1 MNVAIILD
9 ETWNSSLT
17 FLGKVF
23 LEILNKSCQVSLLCQ
38 QDSYIDKAVKT
49 NKYYIKNLRTKNP
62 INFFR
67 NLNQIR
73 NYFNDI
79 KPQLVFTIRGDAT
92 FYACLLK
99 KHNNFK
105 LVRIFGESRKPKLNR
120 HCVDY
125 VFLSPKKFENFIN
138 IPHKVINGVVDTKK
152 FTYKKEG
159 ALKIRKEFGIDD
171 SAFVYGFIGRTS
183 PVKGISLLLEAFSK
197 LTRQAKLFMLV
208 YETEIKINDLLQK
221 IKQLNLQDCVI
232 IESNYRDDVKDI
244 ISAFDVGVVSSIGS
258 EAIARTSLEYLSAGK
273 PCIVTDVGCLAEVVS
288 QDCAIVCKP
297 NVASLYQALNDIQS
311 KNLTQMGQSALKNAQ
326 MYSMESLKFLIDEA
340 LNEIQNL

>member
-23 LEILNKSCQVSLLCQ
+23 LEILSQYCEVSLLCQ
-38 QDSYIDKAVKT
+38 KDSYIDRVVKI

-73 NYFNDI
+73 SYFEKIN
-79 KPQLVFTIRGDAT
+79 PQIVFTIRGDAT

-99 KHNNFK
+99 KHNNLK
-105 LVRIFGESRKPKLNR
+105 LVRIFGEDRKPKLNR

-125 VFLSPKKFENFIN
+125 AFLTQKKFENFIN
-138 IPHKVINGVVDTKK
+138 IPYKVINGVVDTKK
-152 FTYKKEG
+152 FTYNKEG

-171 SAFVYGFIGRTS
+171 NTFVYGFIGRTS
-183 PVKGISLLLEAFSK
+183 PVKGIPVLLEAFAK
-197 LTRQAKLFMLV
+197 LKSDSKLFMLV
-208 YETEIKINDLLQK
+208 YETEIKINDIMQK
-221 IKQLNLQDCVI
+221 IEQLDLQECVI
-232 IESNYRDDVKDI
+232 VENKYRDDVEDI

-258 EAIARTSLEYLSAGK
+258 EAIARTTLEYLSVGK
-273 PCIVTDVGCLAEVVS
+273 PVIVTDVGCLAEVV
-288 QDCAIVCKP
+288 DENCAIVCKP
-297 NVASLYQALNDIQS
+297 NVASLHQALNDIQS
-311 KNLTQMGQSALKNAQ
+311 KDLNQMGQSALKKAHN
-326 MYSMESLKFLIDEA
+326 YSIETIKLLIDKA
-340 LNEIQNL
+340 INEI